1 MSRILMEEPKT
12 RPESKRRGIRIEKPE
27 NIHDPAEPGNLS
39 EPQSKTPS
47 RPTAVLSTQRRI
59 NPFLSFLIFL
69 TYVFSAAALY
79 LVFRAG
85 R

>member
-1 MSRILMEEPKT
+1 MSGILMEEPKT
-12 RPESKRRGIRIEKPE
+12 RPENKRLGIRIEKPE
-27 NIHDPAEPGNLS
+27 GIHVPAEP
-39 EPQSKTPS
+39 PRPFATQSKTPS
-47 RPTAVLSTQRRI
+47 RTATAFPTEPRV

-69 TYVFSAAALY
+69 TYLFSAAALY